1 MMSTENTGKELA
13 PLADPGL
20 PEHVHRKADVD
31 PRAAQRAERQVGTLF
46 LLSVVGTLLFV
57 YAYVG
62 IDEDLFVFVP
72 VMGNTNAHQLFLG
85 LGLAMALFFIG
96 MAAVHWAKTL
106 MPDHEVIDQRKEQRS
121 KNEDREDFVTTVK
134 ERSAEAGL
142 GRRPFIKRTMGLA
155 LGLVGISPI
164 LLLRDLGPLPGND
177 LNETNWKAG
186 TRLVTDPG
194 DRPIKPSDLE
204 VGGVVQV
211 QPEFPPNKERHLDD
225 IAQDSL
231 LLIRIRP
238 EEFNLDP
245 ERLSWTYEGIIA
257 FSKICSHMGCAVALY
272 EQTTKHLLCPCHQS
286 TFDVTRA
293 AKVIFGPAARPLPQ
307 LPITVDNE
315 GYLVAKAPFN
325 EAVGPS
331 FWGRDSK

>member
-1 MMSTENTGKELA
+1 MSKELT
-13 PLADPGL
+13 PIADPGL
-20 PEHVHRKADVD
+20 PEHQHRKTDVD
-31 PRAAQRAERQVGTLF
+31 PRAAKKAERQVAILFSLSALGT
-46 LLSVVGTLLFV
+46 VLFV

-62 IDEDLFVFVP
+62 IDQDLLIFLP
-72 VMGNTNAHQLFLG
+72 ILGNTNAHQLFLG

-96 MAAVHWAKTL
+96 MGAVHWAKTL
-106 MPDHEVIDQRKEQRS
+106 MPDQEVVDYRKEQRS
-121 KNEDREDFVTTVK
+121 TDEDRAAFVEAAK
-134 ERSAEAGL
+134 EGAAAAGI
-142 GRRPFIKRTMGLA
+142 GRRPVIKRTLGLA

-164 LLLRDLGPLPGND
+164 LLLRDLGPLPED
-177 LNETNWKAG
+177 ELEKTNWAAG
-186 TRLVTDPG
+186 VRLVTDPG

-204 VGGVVQV
+204 VGGVAQV
-211 QPEFPPNKERHLDD
+211 QPAFPAGKKRKLED
-225 IAQDSL
+225 IAKDSV
-231 LLIRIRP
+231 LLIRVRP

-245 ERLSWTYEGIIA
+245 ERLSWTHEGIIA

-307 LPITVDNE
+307 LQIGVDNE
-315 GYLVAKAPFN
+315 GYLIAKAPFN

-331 FWGRDSK
+331 FWERDSA